1 MIRRPPGSTRT
12 DPLFP
17 YTTLFRSLLSRAA
30 GLAQGS
36 EHPIARAILAEIM
49 GRDLAPLPAR
59 HLRAQPGEG
68 IAGEIDGDTVATG
81 SAAFMA
87 RLGWSVPPP
96 LLPGDD
102 DNRTA
107 VFVGWTG
114 AVRGLLLLDRKS
126 TRLNSSH

>member
-1 MIRRPPGSTRT
+1 
-12 DPLFP
+12 
-17 YTTLFRSLLSRAA
+17 
-30 GLAQGS
+30 
-36 EHPIARAILAEIM
+36 M

-59 HLRAQPGEG
+59 HLRAQPGDG
-68 IAGEIDGDTVATG
+68 IAGEIDVDTVATG

-102 DNRTA
+102 DNLTA

-114 AVRGLLLLDRKS
+114 AVRGLLLLDDTPLAEAPAVVARSEEHTYELQSPMRISYAVFCLKKKTNDTTHDMS
-126 TRLNSSH
+126 PQRYNEI

>member
-1 MIRRPPGSTRT
+1 
-12 DPLFP
+12 
-17 YTTLFRSLLSRAA
+17 
-30 GLAQGS
+30 
-36 EHPIARAILAEIM
+36 M

-96 LLPGDD
+96 LLPRDD

-114 AVRGLLLLDRKS
+114 PVRRLLLLAHTPPAAAPASVEAPHRPGIPTAILS
-126 TRLNSSH
+126 GAPIGTATGSESECQTP